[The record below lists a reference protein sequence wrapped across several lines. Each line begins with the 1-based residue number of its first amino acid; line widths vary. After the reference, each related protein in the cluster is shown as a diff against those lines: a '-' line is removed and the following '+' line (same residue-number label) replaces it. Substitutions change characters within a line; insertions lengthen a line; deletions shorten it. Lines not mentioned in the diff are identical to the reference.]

1 VIPGKSYTP
10 ELIVQIAWRRKWWIV
25 LPAIV
30 VAAGVAAWTHEL
42 PNVFKS
48 DTLIMIVPQRVPESY
63 VRSTV
68 TQSIGDRLQA
78 ITQQILSRTRL
89 EKIIEDLNLYPAERK
104 TMIMEDIV
112 EGMRRD
118 IDVQLVK
125 GDSFRVGFQSEDP
138 RTAMRVAERLASLFI
153 DESLRDREVLAE
165 GTNQFLEAQ
174 LEDAR
179 RQLIDNEKKLEEYRR
194 SHDGQLPTQL
204 EANMQGIH
212 NTEMQVQALVDSI
225 NRDRDRHLVLERA
238 IADADE
244 AEVLTSP
251 PPPPVATP
259 SPGGPALQTPAQQLA
274 AARAELQDLELRLKP
289 GHPDVVRA
297 RKHVAEL
304 QAAVDRDA
312 SAQPVSGDVAAVPP
326 AELARRNRLAEMKG
340 ELDSLDKQIAYKTDK
355 EQQLRANLE
364 VYQHRIEATPTRES
378 ELADLTRDYGTL
390 QTSYRNLLAKKQDSQ
405 ISANLE
411 RRQIGE
417 QFRVLDA
424 ARLPS
429 RPDSPNRPRFYGLG
443 VLGGFGIGLAI
454 VVLFEYL
461 DRTMKSESDVRAA
474 LNATVLAT
482 IPLIQV
488 QRRSLALK
496 AAVFAAV
503 ATGVLGIV
511 AAGIRYLR

>member
-1 VIPGKSYTP
+1 VIPGKRYTP
-10 ELIVQIAWRRKWWIV
+10 ELIVQIAWRRKWWV
-25 LPAIV
+25 LLPAV
-30 VAAGVAAWTHEL
+30 AVAASVAAWTRQL
-42 PNVFKS
+42 PNVYKS
-48 DTLIMIVPQRVPESY
+48 DTLIMVIPQRVPEAY

-68 TQSIGDRLQA
+68 TQSITDRLQA

-89 EKIIEDLNLYPAERK
+89 ERIIEDLSLYPDQRK

-118 IDVQLVK
+118 IDIQVVK
-125 GDSFRVGFQSEDP
+125 GDSFRVGFQSQDP
-138 RTAMRVAERLASLFI
+138 RTAMRVSERLASLFI

-179 RQLIDNEKKLEEYRR
+179 RALIDNEKKLEEYRR
-194 SHDGQLPTQL
+194 KHDGQLPTQL

-212 NTEMQVQALVDSI
+212 NTEMQIQALVDSI

-244 AEVLTSP
+244 AEVLTASPTPVAP
-251 PPPPVATP
+251 PPAGATAQ
-259 SPGGPALQTPAQQLA
+259 SPAQQLA
-274 AARAELQDLELRLKP
+274 AATRELQDLELRLKP
-289 GHPDVVRA
+289 EHPDVIRA

-304 QAAVDRDA
+304 QGTVDRDA
-312 SAQPVSGDVAAVPP
+312 LAQPVSGDVASVPP
-326 AELARRNRLAEMKG
+326 AELARRNRLAETRA
-340 ELDSLDKQIAYKTDK
+340 ELDNLDHQLAYKTDK
-355 EQQLRANLE
+355 EQQLRKSLE
-364 VYQHRIEATPTRES
+364 IYQGRIEATPTRES

-390 QTSYRNLLAKKQDSQ
+390 QASYRGLLSKKQDSQ

-417 QFRVLDA
+417 QFRILDA

-429 RPDSPNRPRFYGLG
+429 RPDSPNRPRFYGMG
-443 VLGGFGIGLAI
+443 VVAGLGIGLAL

-461 DRTMKSESDVRAA
+461 DRTMKSENDVRAA

-482 IPLIQV
+482 IPLIQL
-488 QRRSLALK
+488 QRRSSAALK
-496 AAVFAAV
+496 AAAV
-503 ATGVLGIV
+503 AALAIGVLGTV
-511 AAGIRYLR
+511 AAGIWYLR